1 MALFQLDK
9 DDVCYNSLQLSIFV
23 QIHSDILSDVL
34 RNEHYNVDPLACE
47 DINKERLKTENLYFY
62 LS

>member
-34 RNEHYNVDPLACE
+34 RNEHYNVDPLASS
-47 DINKERLKTENLYFY
+47 KK
-62 LS
+62 